1 MGITLSSAD
10 LDAAIISRLPSLG
23 KEQKA
28 AVLNMLEAFSQVP
41 DADHWDDPEFVA
53 EMEQRKKDF
62 EERRETMLTWEEV
75 QASIA
80 NQLAEVTKS
89 SNE

>member
-10 LDAAIISRLPSLG
+10 LDAAIISRLLSLG

-28 AVLNMLEAFSQVP
+28 AVLNMIEAFSQVP

-53 EMEQRKKDF
+53 EMERRDEDYKAGRNTISCSTVEEAMEYLSGRKK
-62 EERRETMLTWEEV
+62 V
-75 QASIA
+75 
-80 NQLAEVTKS
+80 
-89 SNE
+89 

>member
-53 EMEQRKKDF
+53 EMEQRKADYEAGSNVVSVSTVEDAMNYLTGSKD
-62 EERRETMLTWEEV
+62 V
-75 QASIA
+75 
-80 NQLAEVTKS
+80 
-89 SNE
+89 